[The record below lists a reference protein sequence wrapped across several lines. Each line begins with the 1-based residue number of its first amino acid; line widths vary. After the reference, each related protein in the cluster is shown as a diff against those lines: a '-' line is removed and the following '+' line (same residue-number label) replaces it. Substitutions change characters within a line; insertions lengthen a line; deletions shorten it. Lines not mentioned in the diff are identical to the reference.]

1 VKLYDFQETIR
12 AEAKAEAVAAA
23 TRATPPRR
31 AAPTRPATVPK
42 LNLAGIGGGAV
53 VSDDKANSGELLGT
67 RGAAEADGG
76 TEDSF
81 SNLANTHTE
90 TATENDHPGSIPT
103 GRRVSVDEIAKRG
116 LVGVG
121 VGTFSG
127 AEHTRERDS
136 KNENETE
143 RDDPTDDP
151 TDLDELDAARATIAR
166 LHRECLVLEGRLAFR
181 YEKTRERESTNET
194 RIAEFAEREAEVKRK
209 HARKAVVHLK
219 CQMKRRAVLGWV
231 LYLDS
236 VVKERR
242 VLKKCAAGMRA
253 RTTTKAFEAWLEYRR
268 LRVERR
274 AEKRLVEL
282 QRRADEAERLEME
295 ARRMKAQAAAKAAET
310 ASLVADAEARETA
323 ARAEVTALKLRS
335 AEKAKGGRR
344 AADSSDDE
352 D

>member
-1 VKLYDFQETIR
+1 
-12 AEAKAEAVAAA
+12 
-23 TRATPPRR
+23 
-31 AAPTRPATVPK
+31 
-42 LNLAGIGGGAV
+42 
-53 VSDDKANSGELLGT
+53 
-67 RGAAEADGG
+67 
-76 TEDSF
+76 
-81 SNLANTHTE
+81 
-90 TATENDHPGSIPT
+90 
-103 GRRVSVDEIAKRG
+103 
-116 LVGVG
+116 
-121 VGTFSG
+121 
-127 AEHTRERDS
+127 
-136 KNENETE
+136 
-143 RDDPTDDP
+143 
-151 TDLDELDAARATIAR
+151 
-166 LHRECLVLEGRLAFR
+166 
-181 YEKTRERESTNET
+181 
-194 RIAEFAEREAEVKRK
+194 
-209 HARKAVVHLK
+209 
-219 CQMKRRAVLGWV
+219 M
-231 LYLDS
+231 YLDS

-242 VLKKCAAGMRA
+242 VLKKCAARMRA